1 LIYVG
6 NKDILLYYETQILG
20 LVLNILGGVLYTYV
34 KQLESKRQQK
44 RDSVPNSQN
53 HSFRNNNHAQTNKA
67 YDKEIV

>member
-1 LIYVG
+1 M
-6 NKDILLYYETQILG
+6 
-20 LVLNILGGVLYTYV
+20 LNILGGVLYTYV